1 MMQTAQWRGMA
12 LPILCLIISACSKP
26 DARANA
32 ADPNAP
38 AVVKAP
44 PVVLPSDTAKKVPEP
59 VVDQQTAINV
69 VSRNYA
75 LAGAGL
81 SMMDPKLILGAYS
94 PTAELVTPNGKFTG
108 QTAIVKEFQSFG
120 MDGSVREFNRQSLV
134 LKVVDSTVADS
145 GYYQVTRKTARAD
158 TTVERGAYAAVWRI
172 HPPPME
178 WVMTEDHLY
187 AAKKQSKKG
196 K

>member
-12 LPILCLIISACSKP
+12 LPILCLIVSACSKP
-26 DARANA
+26 GANA
-32 ADPNAP
+32 ADPNTP

-44 PVVLPSDTAKKVPEP
+44 PVVLASDTAKKVPEP
-59 VVDQQTAINV
+59 VVDKDVAINM

-81 SMMDPKLILGAYS
+81 SMMDPKLVTGAYA
-94 PTAELVTPNGKFTG
+94 PTAELTTPNGKFTG
-108 QTAIVKEFQSFG
+108 QTAILKEFQSFG
-120 MDGSVREFNRQSLV
+120 MDGSVKEFSRQSV
-134 LKVVDSTVADS
+134 MLKVVDSTVVDS
-145 GYYQVTRKTARAD
+145 GYYQVTRKTARTD

-172 HPPPME
+172 HPAPMD

-187 AAKKQSKKG
+187 VAKKQARKG